1 MIYTVNYSNNR
12 TCIACGPK
20 YQHFRDM
27 LSIIAEINNKNKF
40 LWGNHQIFV
49 ICCPGRKPT

>member
-1 MIYTVNYSNNR
+1 MMYTVNYSTNR
-12 TCIACGPK
+12 TCIACGQK

-49 ICCPGRKPT
+49 ICRPECKKK